1 MRVYVCVCLK
11 VGVVGGASEESP
23 NTKTQTLPLANAI
36 FWKTSKNSGHKPYT
50 EIY

>member
-1 MRVYVCVCLK
+1 MRVYVCVWR
-11 VGVVGGASEESP
+11 VGAVGGRSEESP